1 MTRTKSN
8 IPIDE
13 DLKSLKTL
21 FLEGMTRKEISKYYY
36 ERGYLISRRAVVD
49 KMEELGFGQASQFI
63 VLPIQG
69 ECFHD

>member
-36 ERGYLISRRAVVD
+36 ERGYLI
-49 KMEELGFGQASQFI
+49 
-63 VLPIQG
+63 
-69 ECFHD
+69 